1 MCVRTTNAEEL
12 CKLFQT
18 PVQTSFSPS
27 KHVTAIVTLKDVMNG
42 HNNKHIVPKLMFKQ
56 MLTRK

>member
-12 CKLFQT
+12 FKPFQT
-18 PVQTSFSPS
+18 PVQTSFFPS
-27 KHVTAIVTLKDVMNG
+27 KYVTAIVTLKNVISG